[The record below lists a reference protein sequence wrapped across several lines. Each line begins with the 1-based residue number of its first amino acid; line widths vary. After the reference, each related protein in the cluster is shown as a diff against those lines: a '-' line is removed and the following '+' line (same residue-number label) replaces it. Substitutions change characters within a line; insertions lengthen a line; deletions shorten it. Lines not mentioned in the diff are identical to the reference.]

1 MIANNDAMKR
11 KTERVECE
19 IDGQPWV
26 QDPLVYHEKCLR
38 WLRERFAALSSQ
50 ERNRV
55 EDTLTGTGCES
66 LF

>member
-1 MIANNDAMKR
+1 MVANNDAVER
-11 KTERVECE
+11 KAAHVEGE
-19 IDGQPWV
+19 IDGLPWV
-26 QDPLVYHEKCLR
+26 QDPFVYQAKCLR